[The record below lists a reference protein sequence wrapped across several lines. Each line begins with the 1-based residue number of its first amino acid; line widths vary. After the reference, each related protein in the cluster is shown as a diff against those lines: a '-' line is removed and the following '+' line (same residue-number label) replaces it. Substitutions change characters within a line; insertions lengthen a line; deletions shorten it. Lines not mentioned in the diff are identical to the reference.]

1 MILYC
6 VDVDARSL
14 YRDLA
19 PQRAPHPSQPHRR
32 TPRSQGI
39 QTFFYINF
47 IIQKKGQ
54 TGPGSAAIDKLYRQ
68 IDNEPHSSL
77 NLPFHH
83 KVKGYK
89 LFHKNFIIQTRPS
102 IHSSEITDKKRRD
115 TDRQMDNEPL
125 STSSYTTKSRYTN
138 FIIKKQGKLPIAA
151 K

>member
-1 MILYC
+1 M
-6 VDVDARSL
+6 SM
-14 YRDLA
+14 RDPCTVISHLNE
-19 PQRAPHPSQPHRR
+19 PL
-32 TPRSQGI
+32 TPLNLTVVHHEVKGYKL
-39 QTFFYINF
+39 FYINF
-47 IIQKKGQ
+47 IIQKKRQ